1 MDSTRPPPPFLP
13 PVFTRPRRVIIAC
26 TNCRK
31 RKIRCLT
38 LEDTPV
44 NPCDRCSKKGL
55 KCEYVTI
62 TNQREDS
69 ESTNPPLE
77 RGPSHSSSNPPP
89 SRSQQASSG
98 NSSRPV
104 DPRWDRNSRRDP
116 AAQPRFHQP
125 VHGSQYLPY
134 QAGYPVQEYARAYQT
149 PSFPGATQPRPYLD
163 PVRNFAP
170 ATQHNNHVRPPV
182 ADGQT
187 YGANQWARCGICPL
201 GFCRCRE
208 RESNP

>member
-1 MDSTRPPPPFLP
+1 M
-13 PVFTRPRRVIIAC
+13 
-26 TNCRK
+26 
-31 RKIRCLT
+31 
-38 LEDTPV
+38 
-44 NPCDRCSKKGL
+44 NPCDRCLKKGL

-69 ESTNPPLE
+69 ESTNPPPE

-89 SRSQQASSG
+89 PRSQQATSG

-104 DPRWDRNSRRDP
+104 DPRRDGNSRRDQV
-116 AAQPRFHQP
+116 AAQPPFHQP

-149 PSFPGATQPRPYLD
+149 PSFPGATQPRQYLD

-170 ATQHNNHVRPPV
+170 ATQHNNHVQPPV

-187 YGANQWARCGICPL
+187 YGANQWAR
-201 GFCRCRE
+201 
-208 RESNP
+208 